1 MNINPQILKKIS
13 GPVVGALFFILMYQS
28 TGDLLLSKMA
38 GVAGW
43 MAIWW
48 ITEAVS
54 LYFTALLPLSFF
66 PLLGIMDMR
75 EVAPMYTNEI
85 IFLFIGGFLIAFAIE
100 KSNLH
105 KRIAYG
111 ILLSIGSTLPK
122 ILLGVM
128 LSSFLLSMWISNIA
142 TTMMLLPAVLAIAS
156 QLEGLGNKKIA
167 TPLLLGLAYA
177 SSIGGTASLIGT
189 APNLIFAGFYHDHF
203 QGHPPITFTKWLM
216 FGLPVAIIFFITAY
230 FILRWLFMPNQGKT
244 LIDLTGCRDEFSSL
258 GKMSRDE
265 KVIIVLFSITVFLW
279 FFRSDIILDN
289 FTIPGWSKFMPQPKY
304 ITDSTI
310 AIFMASVMLVFP
322 SKKEKTLISW
332 NEVQRIPI
340 GIIFLFG
347 GGFALA
353 RGISDSGL
361 SLWIA
366 QNLSTLNM
374 LPPLLLVLALCTFMT
389 FFTELTSN
397 TASTYL
403 ILPIILAV
411 AESSGI
417 DPLMLMIP
425 VVFSAS
431 FAFMLPVATPPNTVV
446 FASEQIKIRDMVK
459 TGLWLNLSGII
470 IITIMIYLLGD
481 VIFF

>member
-1 MNINPQILKKIS
+1 MTLNPHILKKLS
-13 GPVVGALFFILMYQS
+13 GPIIGFLVFILMYSS

-38 GVAGW
+38 GIGGW
-43 MAIWW
+43 MAVWW

-54 LYFTALLPLSFF
+54 LYFTALLPLSLF

-105 KRIAYG
+105 KRIAFG
-111 ILLSIGSTLPK
+111 ILSSIGHTLPRV
-122 ILLGVM
+122 LLGIM

-142 TTMMLLPAVLAIAS
+142 TTMMLLPAVLAIAV
-156 QLEGLGNKKIA
+156 QLDALGIKKTA

-189 APNLIFAGFYHDHF
+189 APNLIFAGFYHEQFPDAA
-203 QGHPPITFTKWLM
+203 PITFTKWLM
-216 FGLPVAIIFFITAY
+216 FGLPVAIIFFIVA
-230 FILRWLFMPNQGKT
+230 FFVLKWLFMPNQGKIT
-244 LIDLTGCRDEFSSL
+244 IDLIECKEEYTKL
-258 GKMSRDE
+258 GKLSLDE
-265 KVIIVLFSITVFLW
+265 KSIIVLFSITVLLW
-279 FFRSDIILDN
+279 FFRSDIVLDN
-289 FTIPGWSKFMPQPKY
+289 FTIPGWSKLMPQPKY
-304 ITDSTI
+304 ITDSAI
-310 AIFMASVMLVFP
+310 AIFMASIMLVFP
-322 SKKEKTLISW
+322 SKNEKTLITW
-332 NEVQRIPI
+332 KEVQKIPL

-353 RGISDSGL
+353 KGISDSGL
-361 SLWIA
+361 SHWIA
-366 QNLSTLNM
+366 DNLSGLNV
-374 LPPLLLVLALCTFMT
+374 LTPILLILALAAFMT

-403 ILPIILAV
+403 ILPIIMAV
-411 AESSGI
+411 AHGSGI
-417 DPLMLMIP
+417 NPLLLMVP

-446 FASEQIKIRDMVK
+446 FASEHIKISEMIK
-459 TGLWLNLSGII
+459 AGLILNIFGII
-470 IITIMIYLLGD
+470 IITTMIYIIGG
-481 VIFF
+481 VIFL